1 MTKKETI
8 NLLIDVLMGNKE
20 VEDMQ
25 IFVDFLT
32 HERELLEKKSS
43 NSGQTKTQK
52 ENETIKEKI
61 VETLR
66 DLGKYVTIT
75 EIQNANVELGTY
87 SNQKISALLKQLV
100 DNKEIEKVID
110 VVTKPLD
117 YDLPKWILNRQKDTK
132 DGSYTQQVANNWDT
146 KMREDL
152 ERMKKMKLHKGL
164 RHYFGLRVRGQ
175 HTCSTGRRGKTV
187 GVSKKK

>member
-1 MTKKETI
+1 MENKKMTKKETI

-20 VEDMQ
+20 VEDIQ

-61 VETLR
+61 VDTLKVL
-66 DLGKYVTIT
+66 DTYATIT
-75 EIQNANVELGTY
+75 DIQNANAELGAY

-100 DNKEIEKVID
+100 DSKEVDKMID
-110 VVTKPLD
+110 
-117 YDLPKWILNRQKDTK
+117 
-132 DGSYTQQVANNWDT
+132 
-146 KMREDL
+146 
-152 ERMKKMKLHKGL
+152 
-164 RHYFGLRVRGQ
+164 
-175 HTCSTGRRGKTV
+175 
-187 GVSKKK
+187 KKKAYFKA

>member
-1 MTKKETI
+1 MEKKMTKKETI
-8 NLLIDVLMGNKE
+8 NLLIDVLMGTKE

-25 IFVDFLT
+25 IFVDFLV

-66 DLGKYVTIT
+66 ELDRPVIIT
-75 EIQNANVELGTY
+75 ELQGANVELSNL

-100 DNKEIEKVID
+100 DNGIVK
-110 VVTKPLD
+110 
-117 YDLPKWILNRQKDTK
+117 
-132 DGSYTQQVANNWDT
+132 
-146 KMREDL
+146 REVD
-152 ERMKKMKLHKGL
+152 
-164 RHYFGLRVRGQ
+164 
-175 HTCSTGRRGKTV
+175 
-187 GVSKKK
+187 KKKAYFTLAD

>member
-1 MTKKETI
+1 MENKKMTKKETI

-75 EIQNANVELGTY
+75 EIQNANVELSTY

-110 VVTKPLD
+110 
-117 YDLPKWILNRQKDTK
+117 
-132 DGSYTQQVANNWDT
+132 
-146 KMREDL
+146 
-152 ERMKKMKLHKGL
+152 
-164 RHYFGLRVRGQ
+164 
-175 HTCSTGRRGKTV
+175 
-187 GVSKKK
+187 KKKAYFKA

>member
-1 MTKKETI
+1 MENKKMTKKETI

-20 VEDMQ
+20 VEDTQ
-25 IFVDFLT
+25 IFVDFLI
-32 HERELLEKKSS
+32 HERELLEKTQELLKEEQEFLTEEEYKKVFEEEFKIIKKSS

-75 EIQNANVELGTY
+75 EIQNANAELGTY

-110 VVTKPLD
+110 
-117 YDLPKWILNRQKDTK
+117 
-132 DGSYTQQVANNWDT
+132 
-146 KMREDL
+146 
-152 ERMKKMKLHKGL
+152 
-164 RHYFGLRVRGQ
+164 
-175 HTCSTGRRGKTV
+175 
-187 GVSKKK
+187 KKKAYFKA

>member
-1 MTKKETI
+1 MENKKMTKKETI

-52 ENETIKEKI
+52 ENEVIKDKI

-66 DLGKYVTIT
+66 TIGQYAT
-75 EIQNANVELGTY
+75 IADIQNANAELSEY
-87 SNQKISALLKQLV
+87 SNQKISALLKQLF
-100 DNKEIEKVID
+100 DSKIIEKMID
-110 VVTKPLD
+110 
-117 YDLPKWILNRQKDTK
+117 
-132 DGSYTQQVANNWDT
+132 
-146 KMREDL
+146 
-152 ERMKKMKLHKGL
+152 
-164 RHYFGLRVRGQ
+164 
-175 HTCSTGRRGKTV
+175 
-187 GVSKKK
+187 KKKAYFKA

>member
-1 MTKKETI
+1 MENKKMTKKETI

-25 IFVDFLT
+25 IFVDFLV

-61 VETLR
+61 VATLKEL
-66 DLGKYVTIT
+66 DKYATIT
-75 EIQNANVELGTY
+75 DIQNANEELGAY

-100 DNKEIEKVID
+100 DNKEIDKMID
-110 VVTKPLD
+110 
-117 YDLPKWILNRQKDTK
+117 
-132 DGSYTQQVANNWDT
+132 
-146 KMREDL
+146 
-152 ERMKKMKLHKGL
+152 
-164 RHYFGLRVRGQ
+164 
-175 HTCSTGRRGKTV
+175 
-187 GVSKKK
+187 KKKAYFKA

>member
-1 MTKKETI
+1 MENKKMTKKETI

-52 ENETIKEKI
+52 ENEIIKEKI
-61 VETLR
+61 IETLKE
-66 DLGKYVTIT
+66 LNKYATIT
-75 EIQNANVELGTY
+75 DIQTANEELSAY

-110 VVTKPLD
+110 
-117 YDLPKWILNRQKDTK
+117 
-132 DGSYTQQVANNWDT
+132 
-146 KMREDL
+146 
-152 ERMKKMKLHKGL
+152 
-164 RHYFGLRVRGQ
+164 
-175 HTCSTGRRGKTV
+175 
-187 GVSKKK
+187 KKKAYFKA